1 MDIQIDTR
9 EKQRAI
15 RKILKTFDDNG
26 VKYFS
31 SKLLVGDYMSL
42 DNPRLIIDRK
52 QNLQELCGNVCQQH
66 ERFKREL
73 LKAINA
79 GIQLVILVEHGPDIQ
94 SLEDVWFWENPRKHE
109 VRWRM
114 VNGKREKYVVS
125 AKAVDGNQL
134 YKSLCTIRDRYNVRF
149 EFCEKKDTGKKRCT
163 DRRTLDDLLTGIYG
177 NINDGRS
184 FHSSGRSV
192 SADEERRSNW
202 CDCRIRSV

>member
-15 RKILKTFDDNG
+15 RKIVKTFDENG
-26 VKYFS
+26 VKHFS

-73 LKAINA
+73 LKAIDA
-79 GIQLVILVEHGPDIQ
+79 GIQLVILVEHGADIK
-94 SLEDVWFWENPRKHE
+94 SLEDVWFWKNPRKHE
-109 VRWRM
+109 VRWRVM
-114 VNGKREKYVVS
+114 NGKREKYVVS

-149 EFCEKKDTGKKRCT
+149 EFCEKKDTGKEIMRILSG
-163 DRRTLDDLLTGIYG
+163 DGEIDQRR
-177 NINDGRS
+177 N
-184 FHSSGRSV
+184 
-192 SADEERRSNW
+192 
-202 CDCRIRSV
+202 

>member
-1 MDIQIDTR
+1 MDIQIDSR
-9 EKQRAI
+9 EKARAI
-15 RKILKTFDDNG
+15 TKIIKTFDENG
-26 VKYFS
+26 VNHFS
-31 SKLLVGDYMSL
+31 SKLLVGDYMNL

-73 LKAINA
+73 IKAMQAN
-79 GIQLVILVEHGPDIQ
+79 IQLIILVEHGPDVKSI
-94 SLEDVWFWENPRKHE
+94 EDVYFWQNPRKHE

-149 EFCEKKDTGKKRCT
+149 EFCEKKDTG
-163 DRRTLDDLLTGIYG
+163 RRIIELLGEKH
-177 NINDGRS
+177 D
-184 FHSSGRSV
+184 
-192 SADEERRSNW
+192 
-202 CDCRIRSV
+202 